1 MDSIMAYL
9 DDWKLCKRTFEAK
22 AGKKPSEKFLGV
34 FRKSS
39 GMEDAAKGL
48 DAALQK
54 LDPKEAEKAAKKYVT
69 TKDAYRALL
78 ERASK
83 DDKGEDYKSALAELS
98 RNMDRIL
105 ADFQETADSRFLSKA
120 QNLLAGIGT
129 TYTGL
134 QKEFAAVGEATHEA
148 ETAYQECE
156 KIVRLVCITAPGD
169 AAGAKKLA
177 AGLTA
182 PCKTIATISD
192 RVAKSYTSVG
202 KMYQSI
208 TDIEKSQPYLVG
220 LVKREFTAMKDK
232 ALGIP
237 LSIEDKGEELKELVA
252 KSKAAVKT
260 AADALKG
267 AVDTQ
272 EVMVKSLETFLGRV
286 HKAVV
291 SCNAG
296 VLDKE
301 GSFDTA
307 NFALMNAKEGK
318 VPADKLEK
326 AMADLYKQTEV
337 GLANVAAEAAR
348 ITKVQETLIREFA
361 GFHKQIVTDNP
372 QAQSIVDDIKEA
384 LSDLP
389 KDLQK
394 LKDVAAKTKK
404 LQAKIKA

>member
-1 MDSIMAYL
+1 MAYL
-9 DDWKLCKRTFEAK
+9 DDWKLCKKTFEAK

-48 DAALQK
+48 DTALQK
-54 LDPKEAEKAAKKYVT
+54 LDPKEIDKAVAKYT
-69 TKDAYRALL
+69 TTSASYRKLL
-78 ERASK
+78 EGASK
-83 DDKGEDYKSALAELS
+83 EDKGDDYKGALVELG
-98 RNMDRIL
+98 RNMERIL
-105 ADFQETADSRFLSKA
+105 ANFQAAADARLLAKA
-120 QNLLAGIGT
+120 QNVLQGIGP
-129 TYTGL
+129 TYVGM
-134 QKEFAAVGEATHEA
+134 QQEFNAAREATHEA

-156 KIVRLVCITAPGD
+156 KIVRLVCVAAPTD

-177 AGLTA
+177 ASLAA
-182 PCKTIATISD
+182 PCKTISTISD
-192 RVAKSYTSVG
+192 RVAKSYATVA
-202 KMYQSI
+202 KTYQSI
-208 TDIEKSQPYLVG
+208 SALGKSQQYLIG
-220 LVKREFTAMKDK
+220 LVQRDFDSMRDK
-232 ALGIP
+232 AMGIQDGM
-237 LSIEDKGEELKELVA
+237 EDKTVELQELVA

-272 EVMVKSLETFLGRV
+272 QVMLQSLEGFLNRV
-286 HKAVV
+286 QKAVV

-301 GSFDTA
+301 GGFDTM
-307 NFALMNAKEGK
+307 NFAFMNAKEGK

-326 AMADLYKQTEV
+326 MMADLHKE
-337 GLANVAAEAAR
+337 GDIRIANCAAETTR
-348 ITKVQETLIREFA
+348 ITKVQETLIREFS

-372 QAQSIVDDIKEA
+372 QAKAIVEDIQEA

-389 KDLQK
+389 KDLQR
-394 LKDVAAKTKK
+394 LKDVVAKTKK